1 MIRWLVLVMSVFVY
15 IGSALAEYG
24 AAERAYSNGD
34 IEGAI
39 EEYEKRAAEGSGEA
53 LFTLGVIY
61 GRGVDVPR
69 DLVASYKWLC
79 LAAGKGAED
88 AARKARGLTNPLSHD
103 QIREA
108 EELGKQWLDDHPQG
122 MEFVSCYDPE
132 KG

>member
-1 MIRWLVLVMSVFVY
+1 MIRWLVFVLSVFVSV
-15 IGSALAEYG
+15 GLASAEYG
-24 AAERAYSNGD
+24 VAERAYSNGD
-34 IEGAI
+34 IRGAI
-39 EEYEKRAAEGSGEA
+39 EEYERRAAEGSGDA

-69 DLVASYKWLC
+69 DLIASYKWLC
-79 LAAGKGAED
+79 LAAGKGTED

-108 EELGKQWLDDHPQG
+108 EKSAKRWLDDHSQG
-122 MEFVSCYDPE
+122 QEFVSCYDPK